1 MKSNFEYVHVFLTQV
16 WVNYKGYTFSA
27 DIFSLGCIMA
37 FQCNKGKHLFS
48 MARTIPELVQKMQ
61 RGLPQGAIR
70 GYSSELVG
78 LVGRMIHPDHHQRPS
93 AQEIWAECTDA
104 RHAKR

>member
-1 MKSNFEYVHVFLTQV
+1 M
-16 WVNYKGYTFSA
+16 WDNYKGYTFSA
-27 DIFSLGCIMA
+27 DIFSLGCIIA
-37 FQCNKGKHLFS
+37 FECNRGKHLFS

-78 LVGRMIHPDHHQRPS
+78 LVGRTIHPDHHQRPTS
-93 AQEIWAECTDA
+93 REIWAECTLA
-104 RHAKR
+104 RQAEH